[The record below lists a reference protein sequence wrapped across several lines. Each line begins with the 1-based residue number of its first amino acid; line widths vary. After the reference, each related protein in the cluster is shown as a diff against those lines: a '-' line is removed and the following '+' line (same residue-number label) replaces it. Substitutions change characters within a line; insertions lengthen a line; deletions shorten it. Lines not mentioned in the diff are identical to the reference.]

1 MIARTALELLFQI
14 AGVMEIIL
22 IQRITVSPGFSGMHL
37 LPEANY
43 HPTI

>member
-1 MIARTALELLFQI
+1 MTRTALKLLFQI
-14 AGVMEIIL
+14 ANVMEIIL
-22 IQRITVSPGFSGMHL
+22 IQQITVSPGFSGMHL